1 MAAPSSSSSSS
12 SSTSSSSSPPSVH
25 ARCDAFW
32 QWPSFDERRL
42 WSPSPRFRPF
52 ASTRA
57 NALALLAARAVL
69 LAFAGAATI
78 QSTFFFTVRE
88 SSEHFIAFMSNQ
100 GEWLVVVAL
109 FTQLVLTAA
118 AVARVEWRSDA
129 IGALLMPAAAD
140 DADAPAVP
148 AAPSLAALFV
158 LGWKRAALVLVEIA
172 VVYDSV
178 VVLLFWLLLR
188 QYVQAGDLSYWH
200 ALSTHGVML
209 AILALDLGVLGA
221 ARLVPR
227 HVLTVIGAGF
237 AYAAINGCYVAIR
250 GAPLYPFLTWK
261 SEASA
266 VVVLGVL
273 VLLIALW
280 FAIALVPVARDSG
293 CGCGCCGGGGGGV
306 SASGAAKEGGGGGG
320 AVGGGAVGGSARS
333 AEEEARW
340 RAVFP
345 LAFDDE
351 AAAARVCG
359 CCPSSAACWAC
370 CTNVD
375 SPRRPGGAGAGAGGA
390 PLLGP

>member
-1 MAAPSSSSSSS
+1 MAAT
-12 SSTSSSSSPPSVH
+12 TSSPAPPSVH

-78 QSTFFFTVRE
+78 QSTYFYTIRE

-100 GEWLVVVAL
+100 GEWIVVIAL
-109 FTQLVLTAA
+109 FTQLALTAA

-129 IGALLMPAAAD
+129 IGALLMPAAA
-140 DADAPAVP
+140 AAAATAGAP
-148 AAPSLAALFV
+148 AAPSLAELFV

-178 VVLLFWLLLR
+178 VVLLFWILLR

-200 ALSTHGVML
+200 ASSTHGVML

-227 HVLTVIGAGF
+227 HVLAVIGAGF
-237 AYAAINGCYVAIR
+237 AYAAINGGYVVIS
-250 GAPLYPFLTWK
+250 GSPLYPFLTWK
-261 SEASA
+261 SGASA
-266 VVVLGVL
+266 VVLIGVL
-273 VLLIALW
+273 VLLVALW

-293 CGCGCCGGGGGGV
+293 CGCCGSGGGGSGADAA
-306 SASGAAKEGGGGGG
+306 ASGAAKEGGGG
-320 AVGGGAVGGSARS
+320 AVVGGGGGGGGASIGSAG
-333 AEEEARW
+333 EEARW

-345 LAFDDE
+345 IAFDDE

-375 SPRRPGGAGAGAGGA
+375 SPRRPGGASAGAGGA

>member
-1 MAAPSSSSSSS
+1 
-12 SSTSSSSSPPSVH
+12 VH

-42 WSPSPRFRPF
+42 WSPAPRFRPF

-78 QSTFFFTVRE
+78 QSTFFFTIRE

-109 FTQLVLTAA
+109 FTQLALTAA

-129 IGALLMPAAAD
+129 IGALLMPAAA
-140 DADAPAVP
+140 AAATDAPAAP
-148 AAPSLAALFV
+148 AAPSLAALFA

-178 VVLLFWLLLR
+178 VVLLFWILLR

-200 ALSTHGVML
+200 ASSTHGVML

-227 HVLTVIGAGF
+227 HVLAVIGAGF
-237 AYAAINGCYVAIR
+237 AYAAINGGYVAIR

-266 VVVLGVL
+266 IVVLGVL

-293 CGCGCCGGGGGGV
+293 CGCGCCGGSGGGGAA
-306 SASGAAKEGGGGGG
+306 ASGAAKEGGGG
-320 AVGGGAVGGSARS
+320 AVGGGARS
-333 AEEEARW
+333 AEEEEEARW
-340 RAVFP
+340 RDVFP